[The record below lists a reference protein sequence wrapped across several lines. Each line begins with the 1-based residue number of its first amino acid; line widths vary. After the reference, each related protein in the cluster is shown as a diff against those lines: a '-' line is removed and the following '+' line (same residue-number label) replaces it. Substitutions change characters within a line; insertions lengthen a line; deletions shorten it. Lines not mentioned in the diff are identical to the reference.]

1 MKPVLVLYTSS
12 SSSKM
17 NQEHHDYNNK
27 NDHDESD
34 DTTTGIPTNVDDVD
48 TMKEHMIDE
57 QQRIPL
63 HEYTSKEEL
72 HTLFWNLGF
81 TQKSDVEQQYILEQA
96 QQVQYHERL
105 QHHIRLEYY
114 KWRTIYVNEFR
125 TRVMGMSLEAYQAQT
140 QYLRLTC
147 HPSGPIPDL
156 LQDQYDRINQNI
168 AGANKEDR
176 YLYAVRYLEN
186 RATVVMM
193 TT

>member
-1 MKPVLVLYTSS
+1 
-12 SSSKM
+12 M

-27 NDHDESD
+27 NDRDDSD

-48 TMKEHMIDE
+48 TMKEHMIE
-57 QQRIPL
+57 EQRIPL